1 MSDTIKKQPPKLDRY
16 VDPTG
21 EFSTREFKLATWY
34 VKHKLLLRKIFVGF
48 LVVWCFASIG
58 YSFGNLILY
67 LTVGYSQDQV
77 MYVKQVQETQNYDEL
92 KVLYAPQGLQVKN
105 VSVYSSA
112 SDKYDLS
119 ATVINPNSRFIAN
132 LKYRFTYASG
142 QTEIR
147 ETTLMPLEIRPVIY
161 FGVESALYINAPKLV
176 IEKTEWRK
184 ISTHSV
190 KNVANFIS
198 ERKMFDVENFVFTS
212 ASELGADTSRVEFDL
227 TNNSNFGFYQPEF
240 YIELYDG
247 GVVGYLYII
256 EDKFKTGETRHID
269 VRSFVPNLRVQD
281 IKVYTILNVF
291 EQAQYMAVE

>member
-1 MSDTIKKQPPKLDRY
+1 MPDTIKKQPPKLDRY

-48 LVVWCFASIG
+48 LVAWCFASIG
-58 YSFGNLILY
+58 YSFGNFILY
-67 LTVGYSQDQV
+67 LTVGYSQDQI

-92 KVLYAPQGLQVKN
+92 KVFYAPKALQVKN
-105 VSVYSSA
+105 VNVYPSA
-112 SDKYDLS
+112 SDRYDLS
-119 ATVINPNSRFIAN
+119 ATVINPNTRFIAT
-132 LKYRFTYASG
+132 LKYRFTYGSG

-147 ETTLMPLEIRPVIY
+147 ESTLLPLEVRPVIY
-161 FGVESALYINAPKLV
+161 FGAESTSYISAPKLV
-176 IEKTEWRK
+176 IEKTEWK
-184 ISTHSV
+184 KVSTHSV

-198 ERKMFDVENFVFTS
+198 ERKIFNAENFVFTG

-227 TNNSNFGFYQPEF
+227 TNKSNFGFYQPEF

-269 VRSFVPNLRVQD
+269 VRSLVPNLRVQD

-291 EQAQYMAVE
+291 DQAQYMAVE